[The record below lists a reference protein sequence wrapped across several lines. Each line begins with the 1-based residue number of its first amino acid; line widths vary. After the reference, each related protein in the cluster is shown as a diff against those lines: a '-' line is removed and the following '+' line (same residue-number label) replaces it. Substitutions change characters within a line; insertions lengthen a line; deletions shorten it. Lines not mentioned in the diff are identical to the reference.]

1 MTGARS
7 PVAARRRSPSY
18 DVGMSVTGPAAVPG
32 PTGVPG
38 PRRVVIV
45 DDHEL
50 LRTGTRR
57 IFEDAPGYE
66 VVGEAADG
74 EAALAV
80 IDATAPHV
88 ALVDIRLP
96 TMNGIELARL
106 IGERHPGVVV
116 IVLSA
121 YDDPDYVRAAVA
133 AGVAGYLLKTTPGR
147 ALVEAIDRICAGARL
162 LDPSLRAGFDA
173 PGGTGEVPPSPLTAR
188 ERDVVALAA
197 QGLANKAIARELG
210 ISPRTVEGHLNHVFD
225 KLGTTSRTELVRLAL
240 TTGLVGGEPT
250 GPR

>member
-1 MTGARS
+1 M
-7 PVAARRRSPSY
+7 
-18 DVGMSVTGPAAVPG
+18 
-32 PTGVPG
+32 
-38 PRRVVIV
+38 VIV

-57 IFEDAPGYE
+57 IFEDAHGYE

-74 EAALAV
+74 ETALAV
-80 IDATAPHV
+80 IASTEPHV

-96 TMNGIELARL
+96 SMNGIELARL
-106 IGERHPGVVV
+106 IGERHPSVLV

-121 YDDPDYVRAAVA
+121 YDDPDYVRAAVG

-147 ALVEAIDRICAGARL
+147 ALIEAIDRICAGTRL
-162 LDPSLRAGFDA
+162 LDPSLHAGPVGFARPDA
-173 PGGTGEVPPSPLTAR
+173 SPPSPLTAR

-240 TTGLVGGEPT
+240 TTGLVGGEPR

>member
-1 MTGARS
+1 
-7 PVAARRRSPSY
+7 
-18 DVGMSVTGPAAVPG
+18 MSANGPAAEQG
-32 PTGVPG
+32 PIGAPV

-57 IFEDAPGYE
+57 IFEDAEGYQ

-80 IDATAPHV
+80 IAATDPHV

-106 IGERHPGVVV
+106 ISERHPRVVV

-147 ALVEAIDRICAGARL
+147 ALVEAIDHICAGTRL
-162 LDPSLRAGFDA
+162 LDPSLLTRFDGPDRADG
-173 PGGTGEVPPSPLTAR
+173 VPPSPLTAR
-188 ERDVVALAA
+188 ELDVVALAA

-240 TTGLVGGEPT
+240 TTGLVGGQVS
-250 GPR
+250 RSQ